1 MSNYPD
7 NFHAAGSGIDAP
19 DGNGWE
25 GMHEKLCDMI
35 DRMSD
40 LAGKALALSNED
52 DCTRAERRELKAR
65 YRDAAPFFE
74 VLRNALA
81 NLEGKV

>member
-1 MSNYPD
+1 MSHYPD

-25 GMHEKLCDMI
+25 GMHDQLCDMVNRI
-35 DRMSD
+35 EDI
-40 LAGKALALSNED
+40 AGKALALSNED
-52 DCTRAERRELKAR
+52 DLTRAERRDLAAQ

-81 NLEGKV
+81 NLEKAV

>member
-25 GMHEKLCDMI
+25 AMHDQLCSMVNRIEDI
-35 DRMSD
+35 
-40 LAGKALALSNED
+40 AGKALALSNED
-52 DCTRAERRELKAR
+52 GCTRAERRELAAQ
-65 YRDAAPFFE
+65 YREAAPFFE
-74 VLRNALA
+74 VLRNALV
-81 NLEGKV
+81 NLERKV

>member
-7 NFHAAGSGIDAP
+7 NFHAAGSGIDAT

-25 GMHEKLCDMI
+25 AMHEKLCDMA
-35 DRMSD
+35 DRVSE
-40 LAGKALALSNED
+40 LSGKALALSNED
-52 DCTRAERRELKAR
+52 DCTCSERLDLAAR
-65 YRDAAPFFE
+65 YRDAAPLFE

-81 NLEGKV
+81 NLERAV